1 MRQSMLHGYALTKM
15 DPYYNDAI
23 CLQKSLG
30 EILNAKNPEINYFS
44 GLIEEEMSELNLST
58 RLKYKLW
65 ISYFQVDF
73 KNFQQYL

>member
-1 MRQSMLHGYALTKM
+1 MIHDYSLVKV
-15 DPYYNDAI
+15 DPYYNDAV
-23 CLQKSLG
+23 CLKKSLA
-30 EILNAKNPEINYFS
+30 EILNAKNPEFSYFS